1 MPRKSYKE
9 KQLQRV
15 LLQYRK
21 KENYQLVKE
30 ALEKAGRKDLIGFGK
45 ECLIKPEK
53 KDLVKHKTQ
62 NPKGKQRKPVAKR
75 KKK

>member
-1 MPRKSYKE
+1 MYQSHTKKNNYKE
-9 KQLQRV
+9 YYYNIV
-15 LLQYRK
+15 K

-53 KDLVKHKTQ
+53 KDLVKGKVQ
-62 NPKGKQRKPVAKR
+62 NPKGKQRKTVAKR